1 MALLTPRTFDAVG
14 DDALARLRGGLA
26 ALTAADASPR
36 LVAADAVLELPE
48 PVRAAIADLL
58 RRFADGKAVLIGT
71 EEDLLTTSQ
80 TAKMLGISSTYVI
93 QLADAG
99 TIPVRYR
106 GTHRR
111 FAASDLVRYLQER
124 AEREQAEPE
133 KKE

>member
-1 MALLTPRTFDAVG
+1 MALLTPRTFDAVDG
-14 DDALARLRGGLA
+14 EQLIGLRDGLA
-26 ALTAADASPR
+26 VLTAADAAPR
-36 LVAADAVLELPE
+36 LIASDAVLELPE

-58 RRFADGKAVLIGT
+58 KRFADGRSVLVGT

-93 QLADAG
+93 QLSDAG

-111 FAASDLVRYLQER
+111 FAVSDVVRYLQER
-124 AEREQAEPE
+124 AE
-133 KKE
+133 

>member
-1 MALLTPRTFDAVG
+1 MALLTPRTFDAVDG
-14 DDALARLRGGLA
+14 EQLIGLRDGLA
-26 ALTAADASPR
+26 VLTAADAAPR
-36 LVAADAVLELPE
+36 LIASDAVLELPE

-58 RRFADGKAVLIGT
+58 QRFADGRSVLVGT

-93 QLADAG
+93 QLSDAG

-111 FAASDLVRYLQER
+111 FAVSDVVRYLQER
-124 AEREQAEPE
+124 AE
-133 KKE
+133 